1 MSTAFVQEI
10 SSIRRSVTLIWGISE
25 VYIIVRSSD
34 WLTRCLSQMYRVVLL
49 DNFKKLTTYSVAL
62 ECNGLHGTHNLN
74 FGDLLRGCVAVIWN
88 YFGLG

>member
-1 MSTAFVQEI
+1 
-10 SSIRRSVTLIWGISE
+10 
-25 VYIIVRSSD
+25 
-34 WLTRCLSQMYRVVLL
+34 MYRVVLL